1 MIHDAHVGTTCC
13 VLSSID
19 HSILQIHARVTW
31 GVVFIRAIALIVVV
45 DVLTY
50 ITNTIKCSGFFFS
63 SMYDLRRK
71 RSKNLWPRGRIRPRF
86 AICQPRGA
94 PSRHLVRAMLVF
106 IIHVGCTR
114 CVTSSTDQIVKIL
127 ARITLS
133 VEFIRTCIFIF
144 VLCLNTMTGM
154 INTYH
159 CFNVID
165 FQVRAMLVV
174 VQVRHTFGR
183 SRGRGW

>member
-1 MIHDAHVGTTCC
+1 MIHDARVGTACC

-45 DVLTY
+45 DLLTY
-50 ITNTIKCSGFFFS
+50 ITNTIKCSVFIFS
-63 SMYDLRRK
+63 NFSMYDLRRK

-114 CVTSSTDQIVKIL
+114 CVTSSNFQY
-127 ARITLS
+127 RS
-133 VEFIRTCIFIF
+133 NCE
-144 VLCLNTMTGM
+144 NTGSD
-154 INTYH
+154 H
-159 CFNVID
+159 FEC
-165 FQVRAMLVV
+165 
-174 VQVRHTFGR
+174 
-183 SRGRGW
+183 